1 MEGVEDEGQMGRE
14 KRRRKRDRRQ
24 VEAVEEVVEEEVEVE
39 EAALLEE
46 LGKSGERGKR
56 ENPRMFSLIV
66 KPAVLSLKCFREIFG
81 K

>member
-14 KRRRKRDRRQ
+14 ERRRRRDRRQ
-24 VEAVEEVVEEEVEVE
+24 VEEVVEEEEEVE

>member
-14 KRRRKRDRRQ
+14 ERRMRRDRRQ
-24 VEAVEEVVEEEVEVE
+24 VEEVEVEEVEVE
-39 EAALLEE
+39 AEQPALLEE

-56 ENPRMFSLIV
+56 ENARMFSLIV